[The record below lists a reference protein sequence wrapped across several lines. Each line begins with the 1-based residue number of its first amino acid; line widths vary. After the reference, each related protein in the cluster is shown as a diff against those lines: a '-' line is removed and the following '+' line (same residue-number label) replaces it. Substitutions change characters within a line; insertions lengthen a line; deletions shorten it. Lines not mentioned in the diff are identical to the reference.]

1 MRKSDLR
8 KNHQPFDD
16 ALARYRAFM
25 VKILQPPS
33 PTITDQDGRDIAE
46 SVLLRLVANWESFI
60 NEQLVDCVNRD
71 PTSLS
76 TFFGVRIPANP
87 SKDLCHALIFGE
99 RYRDFRTFGDL
110 IDFSGRVL
118 PDESNPFRAVS
129 RPHRATID
137 EAYKMRNYLSHY
149 SSKSR
154 RSLMT
159 MYRRHHNM
167 SRFLEPGQFLCAYS
181 AKRLWRFFDAFQ
193 GASADIKAWY

>member
-33 PTITDQDGRDIAE
+33 PTIRDQDRRDIAE

-76 TFFGVRIPANP
+76 TFFGVSIPANP

-99 RYRDFRTFGDL
+99 RYRDFRTFGEL
-110 IDFSGRVL
+110 IDFSGKVL
-118 PDESNPFRAVS
+118 PDKSNPFRAVS
-129 RPHRATID
+129 RPHRAAID

-159 MYRRHHNM
+159 MYRRQYNM
-167 SRFLEPGQFLCAYS
+167 SRFLEPGQFLLAYS